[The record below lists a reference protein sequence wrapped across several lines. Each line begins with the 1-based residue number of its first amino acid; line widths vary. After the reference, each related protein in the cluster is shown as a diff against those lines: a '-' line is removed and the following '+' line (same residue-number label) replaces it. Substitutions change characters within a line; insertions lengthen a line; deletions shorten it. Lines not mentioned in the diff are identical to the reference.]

1 MRAYMRERWDA
12 PTIYPGHPPRWG
24 ATPHLGRTRG
34 GAGRIVGYSTGNK
47 PPTSSP
53 PLPLTFRP
61 CVLPLPQP
69 PPGPRDMSAVQ
80 LQNVRLRHQ
89 AIADWLIANPDRS
102 QGECAS
108 AFGITQAWLSVIVNS
123 DIFREYLQ
131 QRLNEVST
139 PVMFTLR
146 EKLMGVAHRAV
157 EKLGSAVDNSQD
169 PDFILEAADK
179 TLHRLGYAPTR
190 GPVAAPTT
198 VTNQQNNIYV
208 VDRET
213 LDGARRRYLQAVGV
227 KVALPAPEGVPAG
240 GTG

>member
-1 MRAYMRERWDA
+1 M
-12 PTIYPGHPPRWG
+12 
-24 ATPHLGRTRG
+24 
-34 GAGRIVGYSTGNK
+34 ST
-47 PPTSSP
+47 
-53 PLPLTFRP
+53 
-61 CVLPLPQP
+61 
-69 PPGPRDMSAVQ
+69 VQ

-157 EKLGSAVDNSQD
+157 EKLGAAVDNSQD
-169 PDFILEAADK
+169 PEYILAAADK

-190 GPVAAPTT
+190 GPVAATTT

-227 KVALPAPEGVPAG
+227 KVALPAPEGIPAG

>member
-1 MRAYMRERWDA
+1 
-12 PTIYPGHPPRWG
+12 
-24 ATPHLGRTRG
+24 
-34 GAGRIVGYSTGNK
+34 
-47 PPTSSP
+47 
-53 PLPLTFRP
+53 
-61 CVLPLPQP
+61 
-69 PPGPRDMSAVQ
+69 MSAVQ
-80 LQNVRLRHQ
+80 LSNIRLRHQ

-102 QGECAS
+102 QGECAQ

-157 EKLGSAVDNSQD
+157 EKLGAAVDNSQD
-169 PDFILEAADK
+169 PEFILEAADK

-190 GPVAAPTT
+190 GPAAAPTT

-227 KVALPAPEGVPAG
+227 QVALPAPEGVQPGGAG
-240 GTG
+240 